1 MIEGAMHHGASFDV
15 EGNMVDTHGQS
26 EVGFGVTRLL
36 GFDLLPRIKQINK
49 VKLYRPAAGET
60 EGTLFDDDIRFP
72 VHVADLAAV
81 LLELSAMAPYDEFG
95 GVLHVAGSDAP
106 SRDELRCLLAER
118 GGLDVGALPMASK
131 ASVGAKGTTV
141 RLDSAKANGLLAA
154 KLRGAREFAASS
166 VSRGPGRGLRSV
178 RPG

>member
-1 MIEGAMHHGASFDV
+1 VIWPEPSNQDEQDERDGLHWKTRAL
-15 EGNMVDTHGQS
+15 
-26 EVGFGVTRLL
+26 VGWAL

-60 EGTLFDDDIRFP
+60 EGTLFDDDIRCP

-95 GVLHVAGSDAP
+95 GVLHAGSDAL
-106 SRDELRCLLAER
+106 SRHELGCLFAER
-118 GGLDVGALPMASK
+118 GGLDVGALPKASK

-141 RLDSAKANGLLAA
+141 RLDSRRRRTACWPRSSA
-154 KLRGAREFAASS
+154 GAREFAANS
-166 VSRGPGRGLRSV
+166 VS
-178 RPG
+178 